1 VIERAIAA
9 LQRGEPVVLPTDTV
23 YGLAATPFDA
33 EAVARLS
40 ALKRRSAAQPI
51 ALVARD
57 VDTLL
62 ELIPELRGRAEAAA
76 RALLPGPLTLVLPN
90 PKQRFAWLVGDRAD
104 TIGVRVPVLPVGA
117 AEVVSAL
124 RALAATSANL
134 TGAAD
139 PARLDQIPSEILD
152 AVAVAIDGGELA
164 GRASTVVDLTGAEP
178 RVLREGAL
186 PAAEVLR
193 RVAAYS

>member
-1 VIERAIAA
+1 
-9 LQRGEPVVLPTDTV
+9 
-23 YGLAATPFDA
+23 
-33 EAVARLS
+33 
-40 ALKRRSAAQPI
+40 
-51 ALVARD
+51 
-57 VDTLL
+57 
-62 ELIPELRGRAEAAA
+62 
-76 RALLPGPLTLVLPN
+76 
-90 PKQRFAWLVGDRAD
+90 
-104 TIGVRVPVLPVGA
+104 VGA